1 MRGADASGLMHQGRD
16 GSQGT
21 SSRYEDEE
29 AEVNGHLKERGKR
42 NRGGTVTEGW
52 GDENRKKIVGEIQ
65 SSVARCEPGQKA
77 KEETA
82 LGADGRRIQTNT
94 RDNSTH
100 STGRH

>member
-1 MRGADASGLMHQGRD
+1 VS
-16 GSQGT
+16 
-21 SSRYEDEE
+21 
-29 AEVNGHLKERGKR
+29 GHLIEQGKR

-52 GDENRKKIVGEIQ
+52 GDDITKENSGGNA
-65 SSVARCEPGQKA
+65 VARCEPGQKA

-94 RDNSTH
+94 RDDSMH